1 MEFPE
6 PGFHIVLQICIG
18 DGENYLI
25 HWMLLKIDL
34 IVLLTGWTWNH
45 FYERVEYTD
54 QGAALIPFI

>member
-6 PGFHIVLQICIG
+6 PGFHIVLQIRIG

-25 HWMLLKIDL
+25 DWVLLKIDL

-45 FYERVEYTD
+45 FHKRVEDTD
-54 QGAALIPFI
+54 QGAALIAFI